1 MGRTAKLG
9 EPRRPAGRHHE
20 TRVQDRRNTVL
31 LRGAAPATNVFEATV
46 ERLGQSI
53 KLGLFKPGEQ
63 LPPERELAE
72 ISGVSRV
79 TIRAAIQVLIAGG
92 FLRAMRGRKGGTFV
106 VDNPPLWPASGKGL
120 TPQTAKA
127 AFDLLDQRLVIGS
140 GVTMLAASRISKGEV
155 ASLREMVG
163 QLGELVDRLDRFRTV
178 DAQFHI
184 AIAEATGSE
193 RLTRQTAEIE
203 AQMGSLIQMIP
214 RSEDALL
221 HSNQQHARIV
231 SCLAA
236 ADAAGARDAMV
247 EHLEGTRRLLAGLLP
262 KEKER
267 R

>member
-1 MGRTAKLG
+1 MGRAANPNKTHG
-9 EPRRPAGRHHE
+9 PPPRRRESRFQA
-20 TRVQDRRNTVL
+20 RRNTVL
-31 LRGAAPATNVFEATV
+31 LRGAAPTSNVFEATV

-79 TIRAAIQVLIAGG
+79 TIRSAIQVLIAGG

-106 VDNPPLWPASGKGL
+106 VDDPPLWPAAGGPTVQNVKD
-120 TPQTAKA
+120 
-127 AFDLLDQRLVIGS
+127 AFDILDQRLVIGS
-140 GVTMLAASRISKGEV
+140 GVALLAARRISKGQV

-163 QLGELVDRLDRFRTV
+163 QLGELVDRLDLFRTV
-178 DAQFHI
+178 DAQLHI

-203 AQMGSLIQMIP
+203 AEMGALIHMIP
-214 RSEDALL
+214 RSEEALL

-236 ADAAGARDAMV
+236 ADEAGARDAMV

-262 KEKER
+262 KEKKGG
-267 R
+267 